1 MIPAIVVALTLMT
14 VWPMHAQEAGSV
26 RALKQTATRSTRAV
40 RNPASLKAT
49 QLLGPRAPGVAPR
62 IRFEWEQVAGAATYV
77 LTGQWT
83 GAQSWALRSTEYRVT
98 VRNATQWEP
107 SRVAF
112 DVSLPEGNHSWR
124 LVALFSPNETGDFEH
139 PAQLSFDVR

>member
-1 MIPAIVVALTLMT
+1 MISMIVAVLTLMA
-14 VWPMHAQEAGSV
+14 VLPMHAQEAGDG
-26 RALKQTATRSTRAV
+26 RALKGTASRATRVV
-40 RNPASLKAT
+40 RNPESLRAT
-49 QLLGPRAPGVAPR
+49 QLLGPRAPGVSPR
-62 IRFEWEQVAGAATYV
+62 IRFEWEQVTGAATYV
-77 LTGQWT
+77 LSGHWT

-112 DVSLPEGNHSWR
+112 DVSLPEGSHSWK

-139 PAQLSFDVR
+139 PAHLSFDVR